1 MSEFLK
7 NIYDGWNER
16 IRSPILG
23 SILIAHIL
31 FNWKAY
37 FVLFFSTG
45 SVYVRI
51 LNFEQVTTPWSLYFF
66 PITAGVIYAFAAPYI
81 RYFGALLALVPNR
94 WLRKLQVEEATERRI
109 VANTARAREIASETA
124 LDIARKQASA
134 DVQAAEEAAIIA
146 AKKREQEAVEQA
158 GEDAKTAIIESR
170 GAKDQQVSLGPYAIS
185 ILQRSAEIGEL
196 SLNHRYKGELNPE
209 SGHNVNLGDRRL
221 AERDTDARRYSEA
234 LKGIN
239 DLLEAGFLHELPND
253 NYFRYYD
260 IDKDKRDQAL
270 ADFAAGQSVS

>member
-7 NIYDGWNER
+7 HIYDGWSER

-23 SILIAHIL
+23 LILIAHIL

-94 WLRKLQVEEATERRI
+94 WLRKLQVEEATGRRI

-134 DVQAAEEAAIIA
+134 DVQAAEEAAIIS
-146 AKKREQEAVEQA
+146 AKKRELEAVEQA
-158 GEDAKTAIIESR
+158 GEDAKAAIIESR
-170 GAKDQQVSLGPYAIS
+170 EAKALTIRERLSPYAKK
-185 ILQRSAEIGEL
+185 ILQISAEQGEP
-196 SLNHRYKGELNPE
+196 SLWHKFEQSSNSDAFVL
-209 SGHNVNLGDRRL
+209 LGQTPL
-221 AERDTDARRYSEA
+221 ADKQENRRRYSEI
-234 LKGIN
+234 LKGID
-239 DLLEAGFLHELPND
+239 DLLKAGLLYELPAD
-253 NYFRYYD
+253 EFFQHYD
-260 IDKDKRDQAL
+260 IDEEKRDQAL
-270 ADFAAGQSVS
+270 ADFADGQSVS